1 MTNTLRTTWI
11 TVFSIVAMLV
21 SSYASSSS
29 IMMTNVMMSQMGSN
43 QSACYHSDAL
53 ADDMVAECH
62 VVSSESHAE
71 HTNMVDAQVF
81 DSQCHMSPESGD
93 CGDMMGNHCSGSDCC
108 ASVCSTV
115 SYPIQAVQTV
125 NPFISSFA
133 RFQSVT
139 IGQKVARAQSLLR
152 PPTA

>member
-53 ADDMVAECH
+53 AAECH

-71 HTNMVDAQVF
+71 HTNMDAQAF
-81 DSQCHMSPESGD
+81 DSQCHMSPESED

>member
-11 TVFSIVAMLV
+11 TVFSIIAMLM

-29 IMMTNVMMSQMGSN
+29 AMMTDIMMMEMSSGK
-43 QSACYHSDAL
+43 SACYHSDTSVNDSMAG
-53 ADDMVAECH
+53 CH
-62 VVSSESHAE
+62 VMSEEVHAQDSNMSAHALMAQCDMSS
-71 HTNMVDAQVF
+71 
-81 DSQCHMSPESGD
+81 MSEDGSP
-93 CGDMMGNHCSGSDCC
+93 MMGNHCSSADCC
-108 ASVCSTV
+108 ASVCSAT
-115 SYPIQAVQTV
+115 SYPIQAVQV
-125 NPFISSFA
+125 ANPFVSSLA

>member
-11 TVFSIVAMLV
+11 TVFSIIAMLM

-29 IMMTNVMMSQMGSN
+29 TMMTEVMMMEMEPSK
-43 QSACYHSDAL
+43 SACYHSDTSTNDSMAG
-53 ADDMVAECH
+53 CH
-62 VVSSESHAE
+62 VKSQEVHTEHSNMSGHALMAQCDMSS
-71 HTNMVDAQVF
+71 
-81 DSQCHMSPESGD
+81 MSEDDGH
-93 CGDMMGNHCSGSDCC
+93 MMGNHCASTDCC
-108 ASVCSTV
+108 ASVCSAT
-115 SYPIQAVQTV
+115 SYPIQAVQTA
-125 NPFISSFA
+125 NPFVSSLA